1 MNQINNTSDS
11 NDEINLKDLFNII
24 LNKKL
29 IIISIPSFA
38 AVLSV
43 VVALLLPN
51 IYTSSSLLA
60 PTSQDESLS
69 SNLGG
74 LSGLAGLAGVNLP
87 AGSVSDSQIAV
98 KRIESLEFFSKY
110 FLPNIKIENLMAV
123 KEWKPQDN
131 KLTYYKSWYDSESD
145 KWVRK
150 ASYPKKT
157 IPSAQESFKEYKKLM
172 SINQDEESGL
182 VSISIKH
189 KSPIIAKKWM
199 DIIIFNI
206 NKNMREIDKK
216 DAENSIAFLS
226 QSSKSTSIQSIKEV
240 TSKLLEAQMQ
250 TLMLASTDDD
260 YVFKTINSP
269 IVPEEKSSPNRP
281 LICIMGSIL
290 GFIMSMVIVLI
301 MHARQNP
308 IK

>member
-29 IIISIPSFA
+29 IIISITSFA

-131 KLTYYKSWYDSESD
+131 KLIYYKRWYDSESN

-206 NKNMREIDKK
+206 NENMREIDKK

-281 LICIMGSIL
+281 LICIMGTIL
-290 GFIMSMVIVLI
+290 GLIMSMVIVLI